1 MILAKLYRN
10 DTALILIAIALGLSL
25 GILRPEL
32 AVQMKPLSD
41 AFLGVIG
48 HAVPLVMFVLVAS
61 AVSAFGERGQHTRCA
76 GRVVAYFLM
85 MAVFS
90 LITGAGAG
98 WWLAPGA
105 EALPLTGS
113 TVRPLS
119 DLPTAV
125 LTSLVQVISR
135 TLILPV
141 LLAALLFGLGLGWVG
156 DAGEPLRRRLDT
168 CVDSLLK
175 ALRMVLRFAPLAAFG
190 AMAYTVG
197 RYGPASAWPLLK
209 FVGTVYFACV
219 LFLVVVL
226 GVVARLAGVGLF
238 RLIAYI
244 RDELCLVAFTGASVA
259 AVPGLIEKLER
270 AGCAR
275 RVVRLVLS
283 TGYTFNLAGSNI
295 YVTCAAVFLAQ
306 LAGAT
311 LDVAHVLSLL
321 LVALLTS
328 LGSTSAAGSAFLTL
342 TATVAGLHLVPL
354 EALGLLLGAER
365 LMKCRSLTNV
375 IGNTLACVVISA
387 WSGALDRSALRE
399 ALVPCRQAAFPG
411 AVVGKRRG
419 RATS

>member
-61 AVSAFGERGQHTRCA
+61 AVAAFGERGQHTRCA

-85 MAVFS
+85 MAVLS
-90 LITGAGAG
+90 LITGGAVG
-98 WWLAPGA
+98 ILLAPGGDA
-105 EALPLTGS
+105 VPLTTTTG
-113 TVRPLS
+113 RPMS

-125 LTSLVQVISR
+125 LTSLAQVIGH
-135 TLILPV
+135 TFILPV
-141 LLAALLFGLGLGWVG
+141 LLAALLFGLGLGWAG

-168 CVDSLLK
+168 WVAWLLK

-209 FVGTVYFACV
+209 FVGTVYFACG
-219 LFLVVVL
+219 LFLAVVL

-259 AVPGLIEKLER
+259 AVPGLIDKLER

-295 YVTCAAVFLAQ
+295 YVACAAVFLAQ
-306 LAGAT
+306 LAGVA
-311 LDVAHVLSLL
+311 LDSTHVSLL

-342 TATVAGLHLVPL
+342 TATVAGLNLVPL
-354 EALGLLLGAER
+354 EALGLLLGVER

-375 IGNTLACVVISA
+375 IGNALACVVISA
-387 WSGALDRSALRE
+387 WSGALDRNALRE
-399 ALVPCRQAAFPG
+399 ALMPRRQAAFPG
-411 AVVGKRRG
+411 AVVGKR
-419 RATS
+419 

>member
-25 GILRPEL
+25 AILRPDL
-32 AVQMKPLSD
+32 AVQMKPFSD
-41 AFLGVIG
+41 AFLAVIG

-61 AVSAFGERGQHTRCA
+61 AIAAFGERGQKTRCA
-76 GRVVAYFLM
+76 GRVVAYFLL
-85 MAVFS
+85 MAVLS
-90 LITGAGAG
+90 LVTGAAIGML
-98 WWLAPGA
+98 LAPGT
-105 EALPLTGS
+105 EAVPLAAS
-113 TVRPLS
+113 TVRPMS

-125 LTSLVQVISR
+125 LTSLAQVIGH
-135 TLILPV
+135 TFILPV
-141 LLAALLFGLGLGWVG
+141 LLAALLFGLGLGWAG

-168 CVDSLLK
+168 AVAWLLK

-209 FVGTVYFACV
+209 FVGTVYFACG
-219 LFLVVVL
+219 LFLVIVL
-226 GVVARLAGVGLF
+226 GLTARLAGFRLF
-238 RLIAYI
+238 RLIGYI
-244 RDELCLVAFTGASVA
+244 KAELCLVAFTGASVA
-259 AVPGLIEKLER
+259 AVPGLIDKLER

-295 YVTCAAVFLAQ
+295 YVACAAVFLAQ
-306 LAGAT
+306 LAGVA
-311 LDVAHVLSLL
+311 LDGAHVLSLL

-342 TATVAGLHLVPL
+342 TATVAGLNLVPL
-354 EALGLLLGAER
+354 EALGLLLGVER

-375 IGNTLACVVISA
+375 TGNALACVVISA
-387 WSGALDRSALRE
+387 CSGALDRNALRE
-399 ALVPCRQAAFPG
+399 ALVPRRQAAFPG
-411 AVVGKRRG
+411 TVAGKR
-419 RATS
+419 

>member
-25 GILRPEL
+25 GILQPDL
-32 AVQMKPLSD
+32 AVQMKLLSD
-41 AFLGVIG
+41 IFLAVIG

-61 AVSAFGERGQHTRCA
+61 AVSAFGERGQQTRCA

-85 MAVFS
+85 MAVLS
-90 LITGAGAG
+90 LTTGAAVGIL
-98 WWLAPGA
+98 LAPGI
-105 EALPLTGS
+105 ESVPLATS
-113 TVRPLS
+113 TVRPMS

-125 LTSLVQVISR
+125 LTSLTQVATHTI
-135 TLILPV
+135 ILPV
-141 LLAALLFGLGLGWVG
+141 LLAALLFGLGLGWAG
-156 DAGEPLRRRLDT
+156 NAGEPLRRRLDT
-168 CVDSLLK
+168 AVAWLLK
-175 ALRMVLRFAPLAAFG
+175 ALRMLIRFAPLAAFG

-209 FVGTVYFACV
+209 FVGTVYFACG

-226 GVVARLAGVGLF
+226 GLMARLAGFRLF

-244 RDELCLVAFTGASVA
+244 KAELCLVAFTGASVA
-259 AVPGLIEKLER
+259 AVPGLIEKLQR
-270 AGCAR
+270 AGCPQ

-295 YVTCAAVFLAQ
+295 YVTCAAVFVAQ
-306 LAGAT
+306 LAGVA
-311 LDVAHVLSLL
+311 LDGFQVLILL

-342 TATVAGLHLVPL
+342 TATVAGLNLVPL
-354 EALGLLLGAER
+354 EALGLLLGVER

-375 IGNTLACVVISA
+375 IGNALACVVISA

-399 ALVPCRQAAFPG
+399 ALVPRRQAVFPG
-411 AVVGKRRG
+411 EVAGKR
-419 RATS
+419 

>member
-41 AFLGVIG
+41 AFLAVIG

-61 AVSAFGERGQHTRCA
+61 AVSAFGERGQQTRCA
-76 GRVVAYFLM
+76 GRMVAYFLLT
-85 MAVFS
+85 AVLS
-90 LITGAGAG
+90 LTIGAVVGLL
-98 WWLAPGA
+98 LAPGVD
-105 EALPLTGS
+105 ALPLAAS
-113 TVRPLS
+113 TVRPMS
-119 DLPTAV
+119 DLSTAV
-125 LTSLVQVISR
+125 LTSLAQVASHTI
-135 TLILPV
+135 ILPV
-141 LLAALLFGLGLGWVG
+141 LLAALLFGLGLGLAG
-156 DAGEPLRRRLDT
+156 DAGEPLRRRLD
-168 CVDSLLK
+168 VLVGWLLK

-209 FVGTVYFACV
+209 FVGTVYFACGV
-219 LFLVVVL
+219 FLVVVL
-226 GVVARLAGVGLF
+226 GFVARLAGVGLF

-244 RDELCLVAFTGASVA
+244 KAELCLVAFTGASVA

-306 LAGAT
+306 LAGVA
-311 LDVAHVLSLL
+311 LDGPQVLSLL

-342 TATVAGLHLVPL
+342 TATVAGLNLVPL
-354 EALGLLLGAER
+354 EALGLLLGVER

-375 IGNTLACVVISA
+375 IGNALACVVISA
-387 WSGALDRSALRE
+387 WSGALDRNALRE
-399 ALVPCRQAAFPG
+399 ALMPRRQAALP
-411 AVVGKRRG
+411 ATVAGKR
-419 RATS
+419 

>member
-1 MILAKLYRN
+1 MILARLYRN

-25 GILRPEL
+25 GIMRPEL
-32 AVQMKPLSD
+32 AVQMKPFSD
-41 AFLGVIG
+41 AFLAVIG

-61 AVSAFGERGQHTRCA
+61 AVAGFGERGQTTRCA
-76 GRVVAYFLM
+76 GRVVAYFLLM
-85 MAVFS
+85 TVLS
-90 LITGAGAG
+90 LITGTALGLL
-98 WWLAPGA
+98 LAPGSDGLLLA
-105 EALPLTGS
+105 AS
-113 TVRPLS
+113 TVRPMS

-125 LTSLVQVISR
+125 LTSLAQVVSH
-135 TLILPV
+135 TFILPV
-141 LLAALLFGLGLGWVG
+141 LLAALLFGLGLGWAG
-156 DAGEPLRRRLDT
+156 DAGEPLRRRLD
-168 CVDSLLK
+168 VLVGWLLK

-209 FVGTVYFACV
+209 FVGTVYFACG

-226 GVVARLAGVGLF
+226 SFVARLVGFRLF

-244 RDELCLVAFTGASVA
+244 KAELCLVAFTGASVA

-295 YVTCAAVFLAQ
+295 YVTCAAVFVAQ
-306 LAGAT
+306 IAGVA
-311 LDVAHVLSLL
+311 LDGSQVLILL

-342 TATVAGLHLVPL
+342 TATVVGLNLVPL
-354 EALGLLLGAER
+354 EALGLLLGVER

-375 IGNTLACVVISA
+375 IGNALACVVISA

-399 ALVPCRQAAFPG
+399 ALVSRRQAAFP
-411 AVVGKRRG
+411 
-419 RATS
+419 ATGPGNAEDAAS

>member
-25 GILRPEL
+25 GITRPEL

-41 AFLGVIG
+41 IFLAVIG

-61 AVSAFGERGQHTRCA
+61 AVAAFGERGQQTRCA
-76 GRVVAYFLM
+76 GRVVAYFLL
-85 MAVFS
+85 MAVLS
-90 LITGAGAG
+90 LITGAVVGM
-98 WWLAPGA
+98 LMAPGMD
-105 EALPLTGS
+105 ALPLAAS
-113 TVRPLS
+113 TVRPMS

-125 LTSLVQVISR
+125 VTSLAQVIGH
-135 TLILPV
+135 TFILPV
-141 LLAALLFGLGLGWVG
+141 LFAALLFGLGLGWAG
-156 DAGEPLRRRLDT
+156 DAGEPLRRRLD
-168 CVDSLLK
+168 VLVGWLLK
-175 ALRMVLRFAPLAAFG
+175 VLRMVLRFAPLAAFG

-209 FVGTVYFACV
+209 FVGTVYFACG

-226 GVVARLAGVGLF
+226 GFVARLAGVGLF

-244 RDELCLVAFTGASVA
+244 KAELCLVAFTGASVA
-259 AVPGLIEKLER
+259 AVPGLIEKLEHL
-270 AGCAR
+270 GCPR

-295 YVTCAAVFLAQ
+295 YVTCAAVFVAQ
-306 LAGAT
+306 LAGVA
-311 LDVAHVLSLL
+311 LDSLQVLVLL

-342 TATVAGLHLVPL
+342 TATVAGLNLVPL
-354 EALGLLLGAER
+354 DALGLLLGVER

-375 IGNTLACVVISA
+375 VGNALACVVISV
-387 WSGALDRSALRE
+387 WSGALDRNALRA
-399 ALVPCRQAAFPG
+399 ALVPRRQAAFPDTV
-411 AVVGKRRG
+411 AGKR
-419 RATS
+419 